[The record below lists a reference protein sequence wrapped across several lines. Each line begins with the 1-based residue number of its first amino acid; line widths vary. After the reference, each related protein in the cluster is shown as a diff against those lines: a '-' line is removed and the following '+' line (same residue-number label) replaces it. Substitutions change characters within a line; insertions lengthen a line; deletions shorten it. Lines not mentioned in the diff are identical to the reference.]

1 MDSETSLQSTL
12 HVFADEPYLVAFES
26 GPLNATCAF
35 VFVRGPA
42 VGFRTLNELRREL
55 QATIADFGW
64 SLVEPILSSSF
75 DHWGPHSIETDAV
88 EIGRLCQYLEGQGK
102 DRIVLLGHGAGT
114 SPAQQALS

>member
-12 HVFADEPYLVAFES
+12 HVYSREPHLEAFES
-26 GPLNATCAF
+26 GPLNATSAF

-42 VGFRTLNELRREL
+42 VGFRTLTEIRREL
-55 QATIADFGW
+55 QPTIVDFGW

-75 DHWGPHSIETDAV
+75 NPWGRHSSIETDAV

-102 DRIVLLGHGAGT
+102 DRIVLLGHGTGT
-114 SPAQQALS
+114 SPA